1 VARTVVSSEITTISS
16 VESEAFDVE
25 SASGVETITIG
36 NDTAKAWKS
45 AVNELTIE
53 GNNATIYDLSGRV
66 IASVKGNTTIAI
78 DNKGVVIAV
87 VDGKSYKFIF

>member
-1 VARTVVSSEITTISS
+1 
-16 VESEAFDVE
+16 
-25 SASGVETITIG
+25 
-36 NDTAKAWKS
+36 
-45 AVNELTIE
+45 LTIE

-66 IASVKGNTTIAI
+66 IASVKGNATIAI